1 MSEHSPKPLS
11 GKDKIAIFMSL
22 VGDEGA
28 VQILKQLSND
38 EVAKISKIIEQ
49 GIDFGDEDERF
60 VISEFYKQ
68 LSFVILNKEAQE
80 FEKFRK
86 DKKINPSQLLEN
98 LDSADG
104 TTTWEKLTM
113 VSEEVLANYLKNEY
127 PQAVAVIMSHLKP
140 EQAARMLTLFPEE
153 MSNDVIKR
161 MLKLDGV
168 KKEIMGDIERTLRTE
183 FVNNIDSN
191 AKTNMH
197 ETIAEI
203 FNRLERG
210 SDAKYLS
217 IVEEF
222 DADAAERIRNLM
234 FTFEDLKKLSAQ
246 DIRTILRFVDRS
258 KLSMALKGMP
268 EDFKDIFL
276 KNMPERAAR
285 LLAETISELG
295 GVRMREVEEA
305 QASIVGKAKELAA
318 SGEIT
323 MSHGGE
329 EDEMVY

>member
-1 MSEHSPKPLS
+1 MGELNSKPLT
-11 GKDKIAIFMSL
+11 GKEKIAIFMNL
-22 VGDEGA
+22 VGDDGA

-38 EVAKISKIIEQ
+38 EVTRISKIIEQ
-49 GIDFGDEDERF
+49 TKKFGEEDERF

-80 FEKFRK
+80 FEKNRK
-86 DKKINPSQLLEN
+86 DKKVNTSQLLEH
-98 LDSADG
+98 LESAEG
-104 TTTWEKLTM
+104 GTTWEKLTM

-127 PQAVAVIMSHLKP
+127 PQAVAVIMSHLKS
-140 EQAARMLTLFPEE
+140 EQAARVLTLFPEE

-168 KKEIMGDIERTLRTE
+168 KKEIMVDIERTLRTE
-183 FVNNIDSN
+183 FVNNIESN
-191 AKTNMH
+191 AKTDMH

-210 SDAKYLS
+210 SDAKYLNF
-217 IVEEF
+217 IEEI
-222 DADAAERIRNLM
+222 DANAAERIRNLM

-246 DIRTILRFVDRS
+246 DVRTILRFVDRS
-258 KLSMALKGMP
+258 KLSLALKGMP
-268 EDFKDIFL
+268 DDFKDIFL
-276 KNMPERAAR
+276 KNMPERAAK
-285 LLAETISELG
+285 LLKETISELG
-295 GVRMREVEEA
+295 GVRVRDVEEA
-305 QASIVGKAKELAA
+305 QASIVSKAKELAS

-323 MSHGGE
+323 LSHGGV